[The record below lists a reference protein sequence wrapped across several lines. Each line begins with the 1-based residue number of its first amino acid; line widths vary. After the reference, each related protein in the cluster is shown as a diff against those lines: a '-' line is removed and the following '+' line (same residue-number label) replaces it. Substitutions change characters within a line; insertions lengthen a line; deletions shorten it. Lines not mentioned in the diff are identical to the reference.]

1 MKRLARLIQVAACT
15 LSVAAIIGTP
25 ALAFAVTNPSSGS
38 TGLEG
43 TIPSAPPTSGATI
56 ATPSNGQTF
65 TSIPIT
71 VSGLCPT
78 GLLVKVFANNVFVG
92 SEVCTNGSYSI
103 QVDLFSGRNDIVTRV
118 YDALDQA
125 GPDSNVVTVNFDAG
139 QYNPSDVQLVS
150 LTSDYARRGANPG
163 QTLTWP
169 IILSGGT
176 GPYAISV
183 DWGDGKAP
191 DLISQ
196 SSPGTINLS
205 HVYDTAGVYSVLI
218 KATDKNGVSAF
229 LQLVGV
235 ANGAITS
242 SANTGTSSTGGKTI
256 VQVLWLPA
264 ALLIP
269 LIIVAFW
276 LGGRYKLAG
285 LRKHLESLDY

>member
-1 MKRLARLIQVAACT
+1 MKRLVQLTRVVVVAVAGALL
-15 LSVAAIIGTP
+15 LSAP
-25 ALAFAVTNPSSGS
+25 AMALTNPASGS

-43 TIPSAPPTSGATI
+43 TIPSNPPTRGATI
-56 ATPSNGQTF
+56 TTPVTGQTF
-65 TSIPIT
+65 TSIPVT
-71 VSGLCPT
+71 VSGLCPS

-92 SEVCTNGSYSI
+92 SVMCANGSYSI
-103 QVDLFSGRNDIVTRV
+103 QVDLFSGRNDLVARV
-118 YDALDQA
+118 YDALDQP
-125 GPDSNVVTVNFDAG
+125 GPDSNVVTVTFLAN

-176 GPYAISV
+176 GPYALSV

-191 DLISQ
+191 DLISEG
-196 SSPGTINLS
+196 SPGAINLS
-205 HVYDTAGVYSVLI
+205 HVYDAAGVYSILI
-218 KATDKNGVSAF
+218 KATDAKGVSAF

-235 ANGAITS
+235 ANGAIVS
-242 SANTGTSSTGGKTI
+242 SSTATTTGGSKPI

-264 ALLIP
+264 ALCIP
-269 LIIVAFW
+269 LIALAFW

-285 LRKHLESLDY
+285 LRKHLESLNY